1 MIKKKRSKWPIIV
14 VVLLLGGGGAAVAVS
29 RSKGHA
35 PEGEV
40 VTVNRGIVKVA
51 VQEVGS
57 IEPFRKIDIKS
68 KVAGQVMNV
77 LVDVGAEVK
86 AGATLIRLE
95 PLDAERDVR
104 QSEARL
110 AITQSQLD
118 QAKGQ
123 AAFKRKAHENGAL
136 SEIEL
141 AVAEGEVKRLQG
153 QRALEEV
160 QFQVA
165 RDRQSYTQLKSPID
179 GVVLA
184 RNVQPG
190 EMVTPGV
197 SSMVDGKPL
206 LVVAQMEKLLVRTEL
221 NQIDVARL
229 KLGAK
234 VEVKVDALPG
244 QQFEGEIYRIA
255 AMAQK
260 SERRKES
267 NLLVFPVDVVVARSQ
282 PGADNLRPGMI
293 ADITIGLDAKSDVLT
308 VPLEAIVRQDGKT
321 QLWKVTTGAPDP
333 SKGDIATDVVVGL
346 QNERVAEI
354 VSGITE
360 GDKIRIRPADASG
373 QTAKM

>member
-1 MIKKKRSKWPIIV
+1 MKKKRSKWPYIV
-14 VVLLLGGGGAAVAVS
+14 GVLVIGSAGAAVAFN
-29 RSKGHA
+29 RGKGHA

-40 VTVNRGIVKVA
+40 VTVSRGVVKVA

-57 IEPFRKIDIKS
+57 IEPFRKIDLKS
-68 KVAGQVMNV
+68 KVAGQVATV

-86 AGATLIRLE
+86 AGATLIKLD
-95 PLDAERDVR
+95 PLDSEREVR
-104 QSEARL
+104 QGEARL
-110 AITQSQLD
+110 QITQSQLD
-118 QAKGQ
+118 QAKSQ
-123 AAFKRKAHENGAL
+123 AAFKRKAHQNGAL

-141 AVAEGEVKRLQG
+141 ASAEGDVKRLEA

-160 QFQVA
+160 QLQAA
-165 RDRQSYTQLKSPID
+165 RDRLSYTQLKAPID

-197 SSMVDGKPL
+197 ASMVDGKPL
-206 LVVAQMEKLLVRTEL
+206 LVVAQMERLLVRTEL

-244 QQFEGEIYRIA
+244 QTFEGEIFRIA

-267 NLLVFPVDVVVARSQ
+267 NLLVFPVDVVVDRQ
-282 PGADNLRPGMI
+282 QKGADALRPGMI
-293 ADITIGLDAKSDVLT
+293 ADITIGLDQKSNVLT

-321 QLWKVTTGAPDP
+321 QLWKVTA
-333 SKGDIATDVVVGL
+333 SATEKKEAADTAVDVVIGL
-346 QNERVAEI
+346 QNERVAEV
-354 VSGITE
+354 VSGIDE
-360 GDKIRIRPADASG
+360 GSQIRIRPADASA